1 MFQEINNIKVII
13 NIKMIII
20 LNKIIS
26 NEEISNS

>member
-1 MFQEINNIKVII
+1 MFQEINNIKIII